1 MPVDFSSLF
10 SLPKKTW
17 LLLGLLALLAVLL
30 IFLSQLVRPVPLEV
44 IKIFPPAGEE
54 EVDFLLVQIKVDF
67 NQALENPDSAQVKIA
82 PQVEKTLR
90 LSQDRQAL
98 MIEPQEMLAPNTE
111 YTIEVI
117 QTKTGKSL
125 FSSSFKTKP
134 LEIEETGGRGDPG
147 LVKKIHLKD
156 QEDFPLLPWVP
167 YSAQDFEADY
177 LAPLKLEVKIKT
189 DPALAKQ
196 AVEAW
201 IKSHKV
207 DPETHEIIYLTP

>member
-1 MPVDFSSLF
+1 MPVNFSSLF

-17 LLLGLLALLAVLL
+17 LLLGLLALLAILL
-30 IFLSQLVRPVPLEV
+30 IFISQLVRPVPLEV
-44 IKIFPPAGEE
+44 VKIVPAAGEE
-54 EVDFLLVQIKVDF
+54 EVDFLLLQIKIDF
-67 NQALENPDSAQVKIA
+67 NQALENPDSVQVKIS

-90 LSQDRQAL
+90 LNQDHRAL
-98 MIEPQEMLAPNTE
+98 MIEPQEMLLPSTE
-111 YTIEVI
+111 YAIELF
-117 QTKTGKSL
+117 QAKTGKAF
-125 FSSSFKTKP
+125 FSSSFKTLP
-134 LEIEETGGRGDPG
+134 LEVEETGGRGDPG
-147 LVKKIHLKD
+147 LVKKIHQKD

-189 DPALAKQ
+189 NPGLAKQ